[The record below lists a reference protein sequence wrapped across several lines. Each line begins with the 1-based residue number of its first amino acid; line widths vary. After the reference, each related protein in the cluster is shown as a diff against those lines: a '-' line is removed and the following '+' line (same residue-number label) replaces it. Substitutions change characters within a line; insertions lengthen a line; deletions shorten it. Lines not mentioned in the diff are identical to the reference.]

1 MTTTVPLIYSFPEF
15 LGVADAVADLI
26 ISAQNQ
32 TLYNTTDAKQIEM
45 IKLGQMKRPSMTKTN
60 SSLSVAM
67 AMNGANNNSNNSNSN
82 HNLISSSSNTVN
94 NTNNN
99 NNNNNNSS
107 SSNTYITHNSG
118 NGISPLSHPSTGTN
132 TGASSTTNSPSLSQ
146 SQSVTNIA
154 SGASSTNLQ
163 QNNKIKKE
171 KKIMKKQEIRFKIA
185 ISGGSL
191 IKILSQGLMHEQ
203 QYIEWD
209 KWDIYFADERLVPF
223 ESQDSNYGQAER
235 EIFSLIKGDKKPRI
249 FHIDE
254 SLIDD
259 PQEAA
264 DDYEKQLI
272 QNFAKKDSV
281 KLPMFDLLLLGCAP
295 DGHIASLFPNQGE
308 ALREKLAWCIPVSK
322 APLGPENRIT
332 LTIPV
337 ICHAARVVFV
347 VEGLTKAPIIKTIME
362 RPEKG
367 LPSSIVNETAVG
379 KVSWFVDDAALNDLY
394 DITKKKYKY
403 LSIPEPDHSKDKQE
417 EQV

>member
-15 LGVADAVADLI
+15 LGVADAVADLV

-32 TLYNTTDAKQIEM
+32 TLYNTTDQKQIEL
-45 IKLGQMKRPSMTKTN
+45 IKSGQLKRPSINKTN
-60 SSLSVAM
+60 SSISVLNQS
-67 AMNGANNNSNNSNSN
+67 NGNNNLNNNGSSNHNSNSN
-82 HNLISSSSNTVN
+82 INSINNTPNHSPSHSQSGLNFNNNKSSSSNTSN
-94 NTNNN
+94 LNPNTNT
-99 NNNNNNSS
+99 SS
-107 SSNTYITHNSG
+107 S
-118 NGISPLSHPSTGTN
+118 IS
-132 TGASSTTNSPSLSQ
+132 SSTSATTN
-146 SQSVTNIA
+146 NIEK
-154 SGASSTNLQ
+154 
-163 QNNKIKKE
+163 NNKIKKE
-171 KKIMKKQEIRFKIA
+171 KKILKKQEIRFKIA

-191 IKILSQGLMHEQ
+191 IKILNQGLLSKQ
-203 QYIEWD
+203 DYIEWD

-223 ESQDSNYGQAER
+223 NSPDSNYGQAKL
-235 EIFSLIKGDKKPRI
+235 EIFDHIKGDKKPKI

-254 SLIDD
+254 TLIED

-295 DGHIASLFPNQGE
+295 DGHIASLFPNHGE
-308 ALREKLAWCIPVSK
+308 SLREKLAWCIPIEN
-322 APLGPENRIT
+322 APSGPKNRIT

-337 ICHAARVVFV
+337 ICHASRVAFV

-367 LPSSIVNETAVG
+367 LPSSIVNEGAAG
-379 KVSWFVDDAALNDLY
+379 RVSWFVDDAALNDLY

-403 LSIPEPDHSKDKQE
+403 LSIPEPK
-417 EQV
+417 

>member
-15 LGVADAVADLI
+15 LGVADAVGDLV

-32 TLYNTTDAKQIEM
+32 TLYNTTDQKQIEL
-45 IKLGQMKRPSMTKTN
+45 IKSGQLKRPSVNKTN
-60 SSLSVAM
+60 SSISVLNQATNGNNSLSNTNS
-67 AMNGANNNSNNSNSN
+67 NGASNINTPNHSPSHSQSGLNINNPSNLNPN
-82 HNLISSSSNTVN
+82 
-94 NTNNN
+94 
-99 NNNNNNSS
+99 
-107 SSNTYITHNSG
+107 
-118 NGISPLSHPSTGTN
+118 
-132 TGASSTTNSPSLSQ
+132 ASSL
-146 SQSVTNIA
+146 
-154 SGASSTNLQ
+154 SSTNLSN
-163 QNNKIKKE
+163 NNKFKKE
-171 KKIMKKQEIRFKIA
+171 KKILKKQEVRFKIA

-191 IKILSQGLMHEQ
+191 IKILNQGLLPRQE
-203 QYIEWD
+203 YIEWD

-223 ESQDSNYGQAER
+223 DSPDSNYGQAKIEL
-235 EIFSLIKGDKKPRI
+235 FDHIKGDKKPRI

-295 DGHIASLFPNQGE
+295 DGHIASLFPKHGE
-308 ALREKLAWCIPVSK
+308 SLREKLAWCIPVSN
-322 APLGPENRIT
+322 APSGPSNRIT

-337 ICHAARVVFV
+337 ICHAARVAFV

-367 LPSSIVNETAVG
+367 LPSSIVNEGAAG
-379 KVSWFVDDAALNDLY
+379 RVSWFVDDAALNDLY

-403 LSIPEPDHSKDKQE
+403 LSIPEPNNE
-417 EQV
+417 

>member
-15 LGVADAVADLI
+15 LGVADAVADLV

-32 TLYNTTDAKQIEM
+32 TLYNTTDPKQIEL
-45 IKLGQMKRPSMTKTN
+45 IKSGQLKRPNVFKTN
-60 SSLSVAM
+60 SSLSVAVGL
-67 AMNGANNNSNNSNSN
+67 NGGAGAGAG
-82 HNLISSSSNTVN
+82 
-94 NTNNN
+94 
-99 NNNNNNSS
+99 
-107 SSNTYITHNSG
+107 G
-118 NGISPLSHPSTGTN
+118 NGNGNGSGLSHSSTGT
-132 TGASSTTNSPSLSQ
+132 TTPSHSPSQ
-146 SQSVTNIA
+146 SQSGFNLA
-154 SGASSTNLQ
+154 NLSSPSATNLQ
-163 QNNKIKKE
+163 QNAKVKKE

-191 IKILSQGLMHEQ
+191 IKILNQGLLKRQEF
-203 QYIEWD
+203 IEWD
-209 KWDIYFADERLVPF
+209 KWEIYFADERLVPF
-223 ESQDSNYGQAER
+223 ASEDSNYGQAER
-235 EIFSLIKGDKKPRI
+235 DIFSHIKGDKKPRI

-254 SLIDD
+254 SLIND

-295 DGHIASLFPNQGE
+295 DGHIASLFPKQGE
-308 ALREKLAWCIPVSK
+308 ALREKLAWCIPVSN
-322 APLGPENRIT
+322 APSGPENRIT

-367 LPSSIVNETAVG
+367 LPASIVHEGSAG
-379 KVSWFVDDAALNDLY
+379 RVSWFVDDAALNDLY

-403 LSIPEPDHSKDKQE
+403 LSIPDPDDDDDDE
-417 EQV
+417 NDEQKEN